1 MPRCECRTNPWSD
14 DWKLEAIH
22 TLIQTISLPRF
33 NSWLCELRTPEC
45 DHQFP
50 DCCRN
55 NSRHRYMF
63 HPAKPSTPKISA
75 KLPLPLCRLKT
86 LQQQKKAAI
95 YRVCVLP
102 WNLPSIRSQQRSI
115 FSSPSVKRS
124 QRKRKSAIKKTKR
137 RNWREEPNIQ
147 EKEKRN
153 VRPDLH
159 AKWQRRKREVNP
171 RRFEEN
177 EKNAKA
183 WNVQEC
189 AARRARIWP
198 SWALSWAHTK
208 TSHENRFT
216 V

>member
-1 MPRCECRTNPWSD
+1 MRSKQFKQNPNPFFHVSAISTNAERRCECRTYPWSD

-22 TLIQTISLPRF
+22 TLIQTISLARF

-55 NSRHRYMF
+55 NSRHRYTF

-75 KLPLPLCRLKT
+75 KLPLPLCRLNT
-86 LQQQKKAAI
+86 LQQKKAAI

-124 QRKRKSAIKKTKR
+124 QRKRKSAIKKPKEEIEEKNRIYKKKR
-137 RNWREEPNIQ
+137 KGMFAQ
-147 EKEKRN
+147 TYMQSGK
-153 VRPDLH
+153 
-159 AKWQRRKREVNP
+159 
-171 RRFEEN
+171 EEN
-177 EKNAKA
+177 EK
-183 WNVQEC
+183 
-189 AARRARIWP
+189 
-198 SWALSWAHTK
+198 
-208 TSHENRFT
+208 
-216 V
+216 